1 MISMTARSRRYEVPT
16 ANASTLAGRQ
26 QRGFARL
33 AFRVGTVVS
42 HAADHYRS
50 AVSGWWTA
58 LATSS
63 QTEAVR
69 LPPASAQAEK
79 DGKFV
84 LEGNLFEGG
93 SRQVNAFGTR
103 AQEPTKYPAGTV
115 AERVTAAALREDGIT
130 P

>member
-1 MISMTARSRRYEVPT
+1 MAASRGKSFFGRWGVH
-16 ANASTLAGRQ
+16 LAV
-26 QRGFARL
+26 L
-33 AFRVGTVVS
+33 AFVALWTIPTLGILISSLR
-42 HAADHYRS
+42 DKDQI

-93 SRQVNAFGTR
+93 ERARSTLSEHARKSPPVSRRHRG
-103 AQEPTKYPAGTV
+103 G
-115 AERVTAAALREDGIT
+115 D
-130 P
+130 